1 MTSLKWQQGYGWQL
15 NSHRYESKDT
25 AGRTGTYPLLL
36 LHSFSHSV
44 IKGSLDN
51 STDWKK
57 QLVRHENILNVTT
70 GQALC
75 LKNPYVPH
83 QSKLGLENFNSFLCW
98 QADILT
104 LFFGSCL
111 SGHMTVFKRIITIWY
126 LRFFLFLSRLVL
138 TAHSEVRGMQ
148 RDVSQAIPTPFSCP
162 DTSLCAYWE
171 NGVNPSPAHPHS
183 VQRLRRWKVYLALAV
198 PGLFPCGHKG
208 K

>member
-83 QSKLGLENFNSFLCW
+83 QSKLGLENFNSFLC
-98 QADILT
+98 
-104 LFFGSCL
+104 
-111 SGHMTVFKRIITIWY
+111 
-126 LRFFLFLSRLVL
+126 
-138 TAHSEVRGMQ
+138 
-148 RDVSQAIPTPFSCP
+148 
-162 DTSLCAYWE
+162 
-171 NGVNPSPAHPHS
+171 
-183 VQRLRRWKVYLALAV
+183 
-198 PGLFPCGHKG
+198 
-208 K
+208 